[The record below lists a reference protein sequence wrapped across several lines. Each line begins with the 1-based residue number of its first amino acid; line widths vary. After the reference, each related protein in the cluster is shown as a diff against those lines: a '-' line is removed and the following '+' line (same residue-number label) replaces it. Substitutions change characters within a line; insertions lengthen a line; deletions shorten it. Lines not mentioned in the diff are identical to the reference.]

1 MSPSTKSQKDNY
13 GKNRIFF
20 KKSATFNEAINT
32 PKEANS
38 VIFID

>member
-20 KKSATFNEAINT
+20 KKSATFEAINT